1 MPTKNIMFTYIMI
14 FITVEASTMVTEWVQ
29 EGVARARKLDDCNTF
44 DANEALL
51 LRQVATNATARRLA
65 ARRHVHWGA
74 CGLIRVGA
82 RDGAAARLPHADGLL
97 KQLPLLG

>member
-1 MPTKNIMFTYIMI
+1 
-14 FITVEASTMVTEWVQ
+14 MVTEWVQ

-51 LRQVATNATARRLA
+51 LRQVADGATAPTAGRTPSRSLALASRVCVRCSRR
-65 ARRHVHWGA
+65 RRQRRSA
-74 CGLIRVGA
+74 
-82 RDGAAARLPHADGLL
+82 HADGLL